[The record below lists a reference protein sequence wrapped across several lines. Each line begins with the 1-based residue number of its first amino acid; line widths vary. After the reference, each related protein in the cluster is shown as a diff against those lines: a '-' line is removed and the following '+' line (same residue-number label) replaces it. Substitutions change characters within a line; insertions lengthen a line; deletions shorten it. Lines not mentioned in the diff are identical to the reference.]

1 MMNCP
6 AITIRQALE
15 RPEALDAG
23 TIILTGLDPETVLNS
38 IDVVLAEFRENGG
51 KYDKICP
58 EYQVSNT
65 SWRVLKLILGTA
77 KLANRWEGVEL
88 KH

>member
-1 MMNCP
+1 MNFP

-65 SWRVLKLILGTA
+65 SSRVLKLILGTA